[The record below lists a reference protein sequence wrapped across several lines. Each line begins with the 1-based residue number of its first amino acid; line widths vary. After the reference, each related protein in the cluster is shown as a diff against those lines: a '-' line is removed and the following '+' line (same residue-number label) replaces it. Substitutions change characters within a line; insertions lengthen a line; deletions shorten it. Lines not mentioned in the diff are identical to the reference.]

1 MPWGAIIVLVLTL
14 VMVHAMYDMLASESE
29 GDDEWTPPPT
39 SASAQRPPQCVKWP
53 AWKIAKFKAKEAQ
66 GEKQGKQD

>member
-1 MPWGAIIVLVLTL
+1 MPWGAIVVLVVTL

-29 GDDEWTPPPT
+29 GDDEWAPPP
-39 SASAQRPPQCVKWP
+39 SASAQRPPQRVKWP
-53 AWKIAKFKAKEAQ
+53 AWKIAKFKAKE